1 MNPTKPDVSGFA
13 NEMPRALSLL
23 QAELET
29 ANPELTHTET
39 SSVQTTVERPVG
51 HERRFKQMP
60 VARHAA

>member
-1 MNPTKPDVSGFA
+1 MSLDSRTSCR
-13 NEMPRALSLL
+13 MRYLL

-39 SSVQTTVERPVG
+39 PSVQTTVERPVG

>member
-1 MNPTKPDVSGFA
+1 M
-13 NEMPRALSLL
+13 RYLL

-39 SSVQTTVERPVG
+39 PSVQTTVERPVG